1 MTKEQIQSLNIGI
14 DVDDNTAFLS
24 ANAALEWIAENT
36 TIDTTDIEHLP
47 YRAKLFINK
56 FCEVNAIQSG
66 ISSESIDGLSQS
78 FASGDNA
85 NLIMDLANSLLSS
98 DLKSRVRF
106 VTAERKWK

>member
-24 ANAALEWIAENT
+24 ANAALEWITENT

-47 YRAKLFINK
+47 YRAKLFISK
-56 FCEVNAIQSG
+56 FCEVNAVQSG

-78 FASGDNA
+78 FTSGDNA
-85 NLIMDLANSLLSS
+85 SMIWDLAYSLLSG
-98 DLKSRVRF
+98 DIKSRVRF

>member
-24 ANAALEWIAENT
+24 ANAALEWIADNT

-47 YRAKLFINK
+47 YRAKLFISK
-56 FCEVNAIQSG
+56 FCEVNAVQSG

-85 NLIMDLANSLLSS
+85 SMIWDLAYSLLSG
-98 DLKSRVRF
+98 DIKSRVRF
-106 VTAERKWK
+106 ITAERKWK

>member
-24 ANAALEWIAENT
+24 ANAALEWIADNT

-47 YRAKLFINK
+47 YRAKLFISK
-56 FCEVNAIQSG
+56 FCEVNAVQSG

-78 FASGDNA
+78 FSGDNA

-106 VTAERKWK
+106 VTAEHKWK

>member
-14 DVDDNTAFLS
+14 DADDNTAFLS
-24 ANAALEWIAENT
+24 ANAALEWITEKT

-47 YRAKLFINK
+47 YRAKLFISK
-56 FCEVNAIQSG
+56 FCEVNAVQSG

-85 NLIMDLANSLLSS
+85 SMIWDLAYSLLSG
-98 DLKSRVRF
+98 DIKSRVRF

>member
-1 MTKEQIQSLNIGI
+1 MTKEQIQSLNVGI

-24 ANAALEWIAENT
+24 ANAALEWIAANT

-47 YRAKLFINK
+47 YRAKLFISK
-56 FCEVNAIQSG
+56 FCEVNAVQSG

-78 FASGDNA
+78 FTSEDNA
-85 NLIMDLANSLLSS
+85 SMIWDLAYSLLSG
-98 DLKSRVRF
+98 DIKSRVRF

>member
-24 ANAALEWIAENT
+24 ANAALEWITENT

-47 YRAKLFINK
+47 YRAKLFISK
-56 FCEVNAIQSG
+56 FCEVNAVQSG

-78 FASGDNA
+78 FTSGDNA
-85 NLIMDLANSLLSS
+85 SMIWDLAYSLLSG
-98 DLKSRVRF
+98 DIKNRVRF

>member
-1 MTKEQIQSLNIGI
+1 MTKEQIQSLDIGI
-14 DVDDNTAFLS
+14 DTSDNAAFLS

-47 YRAKLFINK
+47 YRAKLFISK

-78 FASGDNA
+78 FSGDNA

>member
-24 ANAALEWIAENT
+24 ANAALEWIADNT

-47 YRAKLFINK
+47 YRAKLFISK

-78 FASGDNA
+78 FSGDNA

-106 VTAERKWK
+106 VTAEHKWK